1 MALIDVDT
9 AARLKGA
16 IRDRQSAELKS
27 FVLLRE
33 WLSPDQLAQMEAK
46 GHFEVIGSKTSRR
59 YRIHTGTQ
67 QNVHEL
73 DKKGRP
79 IRGWCFAPDGFLP
92 AGDIMLAQ
100 KIALETDEER
110 AMQVALPF
118 QTETALGWFMS
129 SMAEIWRRI

>member
-1 MALIDVDT
+1 MALTDVET

-33 WLSPDQLAQMEAK
+33 WLSPDQLAQMETK
-46 GHFEVIGSKTSRR
+46 GHFDVIGSKTGRR

-67 QNVHEL
+67 QNVREL
-73 DKKGRP
+73 DKKGRS
-79 IRGWCFAPDGFLP
+79 IRGWCFAPEGFLP

-100 KIALETDEER
+100 KIALETDEGR

-118 QTETALGWFMS
+118 QTETGLGWFMS
-129 SMAEIWRRI
+129 LMAEIWRRI